1 MNCSPFLLNATIQ
14 HHLVLEEETVTS
26 EVVHRVITLM
36 QNSLYVDDCL
46 SILSNEK
53 EVDEFQLTSCE
64 IMTSASMELRKW
76 RGNSIIC
83 SDEAGMKVLGTTPR
97 WDTELDQ
104 MSIAS
109 DSTPKEDQQWTRQ
122 SLLKFI
128 PRILDPL

>member
-1 MNCSPFLLNATIQ
+1 M
-14 HHLVLEEETVTS
+14 LEEETVTS
-26 EVVHRVITLM
+26 EVVHRVITLV
-36 QNSLYVDDCL
+36 QNSIYVDDCL
-46 SILSNEK
+46 SSLSDEK
-53 EVDEFQLTSCE
+53 EVDEFQQTSCE

-97 WDTELDQ
+97 WDSELNQ
-104 MSIAS
+104 MSIAP
-109 DSTPKEDQQWTRQ
+109 DTPKKDQQWTRR